1 MSNETR
7 TYKVPVTMT
16 CSYLVEVEVDI
27 TEGMDEDDIYTALE
41 DLISSNVD
49 SMPMANEQY
58 YLETDYTW
66 EQNGSY
72 IEADMDN
79 VEGNF
84 QDLDNDEDE
93 E

>member
-1 MSNETR
+1 MNNETR
-7 TYKVPVTMT
+7 TYTVPITMT
-16 CSYLVEVEVDI
+16 TSYLVEVEVTI
-27 TEGMDEDDIYTALE
+27 EEGMDEDEIYSTIE
-41 DLISSNVD
+41 SLISSNVD
-49 SMPMANEQY
+49 VMPMANNQY
-58 YLETDYTW
+58 YFESEYSW

-84 QDLDNDEDE
+84 EGLDNDEDE